1 MTKCRNPGVPTS
13 ALRLGRRGLL
23 AVPFVLGLV
32 RRAAAQGR
40 PIRIVV
46 PFAAGSE
53 PDILARRLGAAMQ
66 PILDQPVVVDNRP
79 GANTVI
85 AAAHVAQS
93 RPDGETILLTSSST
107 FATLPNLYV
116 QPPVRLEQ
124 FEAMTM
130 AMRAHMALYVS
141 NDVPANTIPDL
152 VSWANAQRDPVHYGA
167 NRGAIGHLCGE
178 RMKQVTGIRM
188 TDVSYRGS
196 LGMQQMLMNGDIKLA
211 FDGVPAHAEMV
222 NTNRIKALGITAD
235 RAVPMLPNV
244 RPLAEQGYGD
254 IAMPYWYGIFAPKGT
269 PQPILTRQIDAVHRA
284 QRADELTRQFA
295 AQGAELQGNSPD
307 EFRHMID
314 SEREIWGALIRAI
327 DLRLD

>member
-1 MTKCRNPGVPTS
+1 MTKCRNPGAPTG

-23 AVPFVLGLV
+23 AAPFVLSLA
-32 RRAAAQGR
+32 RRAMAQGR

-53 PDILARRLGAAMQ
+53 PDILARRLGAAMH

-107 FATLPNLYV
+107 FATLPNLYTP
-116 QPPVRLEQ
+116 PPVQLDQ
-124 FEAMTM
+124 FKAMTM
-130 AMRAHMALYVS
+130 AMRAHMVLYVS
-141 NDVPANTIPDL
+141 NDVPANSIPEL
-152 VSWANAQRDPVHYGA
+152 LQWANAQPEPILYGA

-178 RMKQVTGIRM
+178 RMKQITGIRM

-196 LGMQQMLMNGDIKLA
+196 LGMQQLLMSGDIKLA

-222 NTNRIKALGITAD
+222 NTGRIKALGITATHPI
-235 RAVPMLPNV
+235 PMLPNV

-254 IAMPYWYGIFAPKGT
+254 IAMSYWYGIFAPKGT
-269 PQPILTRQIDAVHRA
+269 PQPILARQIDAIHRA
-284 QRADELTRQFA
+284 QRTEELTHQFA
-295 AQGAELQGNSPD
+295 AQGAELQGNSPE
-307 EFRHMID
+307 EFHRMID

>member
-1 MTKCRNPGVPTS
+1 MTTCRNPGAPTS
-13 ALRLGRRGLL
+13 AVRLGRRGLL
-23 AVPFVLGLV
+23 AAPFVLSLAG
-32 RRAAAQGR
+32 RATAQGR

-66 PILDQPVVVDNRP
+66 PILDQSVVVDNRP

-85 AAAHVAQS
+85 AATHVAQS

-107 FATLPNLYV
+107 FATLPNLYA
-116 QPPVRLEQ
+116 QPPVRLDQ

-130 AMRAHMALYVS
+130 AMRAHMVLYVS

-152 VSWANAQRDPVHYGA
+152 VQWVNAQRDPIHYGA

-196 LGMQQMLMNGDIKLA
+196 LGMQQLLMSGDIKLA

-222 NTNRIKALGITAD
+222 NTHRIKALGITAD
-235 RAVPMLPNV
+235 RPVPMLPHV
-244 RPLAEQGYGD
+244 RPLAEQGYGNLLKE
-254 IAMPYWYGIFAPKGT
+254 PVWGRSH
-269 PQPILTRQIDAVHRA
+269 PQDGLCRVRRP
-284 QRADELTRQFA
+284 
-295 AQGAELQGNSPD
+295 
-307 EFRHMID
+307 
-314 SEREIWGALIRAI
+314 
-327 DLRLD
+327 